1 MVAATR
7 LPDCLVFV
15 ATFEAIPPGVYP
27 AYDGWME
34 TKSSL
39 QLVDTLRRVAPGTG
53 LREGLDR
60 ILQAR
65 MGALLVIGDGPDVLS
80 ICSGGFLI
88 DSEFSPQ
95 RLFELAKMDGAII
108 LSGDRMRIARA
119 NVHLVP
125 DSSISTSETGTRHR
139 SAERVAKSVPVTVVA
154 VSEELS
160 VITVYRDNFKH
171 QLKPTHT
178 IFNRANQAL
187 ATLERYK
194 ERLDGVL
201 ANLDN
206 LEVAKSA
213 KFKDVVTV
221 LQRGELVRRIS
232 EEIAWYLLELGS
244 DGRLLALQLDEV
256 YLGFETNYLSVIQD
270 FLEITTRDE
279 AAELVSFLAEVPM
292 AELLDL
298 DRLAEG
304 VKKHSCCPWVTQL
317 DSPSYL
323 EATMESRGTRQ
334 VNSTPQV
341 PQYVKDALKET
352 FGGLRP
358 ILEPPGDEPE
368 ESDPLDARWT
378 RAVKD
383 GIYRS

>member
-1 MVAATR
+1 
-7 LPDCLVFV
+7 
-15 ATFEAIPPGVYP
+15 
-27 AYDGWME
+27 ME

-160 VITVYRDNFKH
+160 VITVYRDTFKH

-213 KFKDVVTV
+213 RFKDVVTV

-279 AAELVSFLAEVPM
+279 AAELVSYLAEVPM

-304 VKKHSCCPWVTQL
+304 VKKHSCCPWISRL

-323 EATMESRGTRQ
+323 EATMESRGSRQ

-358 ILEPPGDEPE
+358 ILEPSEDEPE

-378 RAVKD
+378 RAIKD